1 MNANIK
7 DFFIVLLQL
16 SFLALFVLIGQWNAR
31 FMDPY
36 IQIVGYLSILFGFL
50 VFLLGIYQL
59 RTYISIFPTP
69 VRDGELITT
78 GIYKYIRHPMYT
90 GLFFVLIG
98 YGAVSLNFYR
108 LLIAIVI
115 ILIVLEK
122 VEYEENRLMEKY
134 RKYKD
139 YKVKTGKFISKLF

>member
-7 DFFIVLLQL
+7 DFIFVLFQL
-16 SFLALFVLIGQWNAR
+16 SFLALFILIGQWSVR
-31 FMDPY
+31 FLDPY
-36 IQIVGYLSILFGFL
+36 IQIVGFLSILFGFI
-50 VFLLGIYQL
+50 VFLLGIYQI

-69 VRDGELITT
+69 VRDGKLITD
-78 GIYKYIRHPMYT
+78 GIYKYTRHPMYT

-98 YGAVSLNFYR
+98 YGVVSLSFYR
-108 LLIAIVI
+108 LLIAIVL

-134 RKYKD
+134 KEYKE
-139 YKVKTGKFISKLF
+139 YKLKTGKFIPKLF